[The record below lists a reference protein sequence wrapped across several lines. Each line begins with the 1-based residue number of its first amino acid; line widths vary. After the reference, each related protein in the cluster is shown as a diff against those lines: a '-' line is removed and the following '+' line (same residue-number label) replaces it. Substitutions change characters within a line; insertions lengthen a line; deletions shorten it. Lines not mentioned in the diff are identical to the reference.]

1 MMVNVADHKGSEAGN
16 ALNGHM
22 LDWYRLSLVA
32 ANRSPK
38 TVSWYLEILTR
49 YFSFLQ
55 SHHFPGQIQQL
66 GRDVLKAYVLHLQ
79 ESVRWANSPHI
90 KKAGGKLS
98 PYSVQG
104 HVRAIKAFWSWL
116 AAEDYI
122 QDNPL
127 AKFPL
132 PKVPQ
137 NLVKV
142 LTQDQIKT
150 LLAQIDRTTP
160 MGAKYFSI
168 LLLLLDTGA
177 RISEVVS
184 LQMHKLN
191 LHDGCIEVL
200 GKGQKQRLVPFSKG
214 TRKQILHYLSH
225 CRGQICSSDSPYLF
239 PTPDGGRISSNSVQQ
254 YLRRLAKTAGLS
266 GVKCSPHI
274 FRHTFATQALAN
286 GANVIVLRD
295 IMGHSSLTTTLK
307 YTHLQPADLQSQH
320 AKFSPV
326 EHLGLGQT
334 NHKKPTWWV
343 S

>member
-1 MMVNVADHKGSEAGN
+1 MVNVADHKGSEAGN

-22 LDWYRLSLVA
+22 LDYYRSSLMA

-38 TVSWYLEILTR
+38 TISWYLEILTR
-49 YFSFLQ
+49 FFAFLK
-55 SHHFPGQIQQL
+55 SNSSAGQIEQL
-66 GRDVLKAYVLHLQ
+66 GKDELKAYVLHLQ
-79 ESVRWANSPHI
+79 ESVKWANSPNI
-90 KKAGGKLS
+90 KKAAGKLS

-104 HVRAIKAFWSWL
+104 HVRAVKAFWSWL
-116 AAEDYI
+116 AAEGYI

-168 LLLLLDTGA
+168 LLLLLDTGV
-177 RISEVVS
+177 RISELIS
-184 LQMHKLN
+184 IQMNKLN
-191 LHDGCIEVL
+191 LQDGYVEVL
-200 GKGQKQRLVPFSKG
+200 GKGQKQRVVPFSKG
-214 TRKQILHYLSH
+214 IRKQILHYLSH
-225 CRGQICSSDSPYLF
+225 CRGQICPSDSPYLF
-239 PTPDGGRISSNSVQQ
+239 PTPDGGPISPNSIQQ
-254 YLRRLAKTAGLS
+254 YLRRLAKLAGLS
-266 GVKCSPHI
+266 GVRCSPHI

-286 GANVIVLRD
+286 GANVFVLRD

-307 YTHLQPADLQSQH
+307 YTHLQPVDLQKQH